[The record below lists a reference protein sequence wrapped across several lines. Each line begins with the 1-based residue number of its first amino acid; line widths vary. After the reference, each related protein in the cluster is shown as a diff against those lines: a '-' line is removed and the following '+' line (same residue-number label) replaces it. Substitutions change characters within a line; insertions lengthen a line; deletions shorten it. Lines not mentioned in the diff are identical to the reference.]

1 MRCPGG
7 VDMNQVTFRFYGLLN
22 EFLSRGRQLVSFTI
36 LFAGR
41 RSVKNAIESVGV
53 PHLKIELIV
62 VNGEPASFDVAI
74 QDGDRIAAFQRS
86 TLSICPAHRWP
97 IFPRSRARRS
107 RRSPFIS
114 AARSGT

>member
-1 MRCPGG
+1 MH
-7 VDMNQVTFRFYGLLN
+7 QVTFRFYGLLN

-86 TLSICPAHRWP
+86 TLSICPAHSMCSLIGPTRCDL
-97 IFPRSRARRS
+97 RSMD
-107 RRSPFIS
+107 IS
-114 AARSGT
+114 ASLT